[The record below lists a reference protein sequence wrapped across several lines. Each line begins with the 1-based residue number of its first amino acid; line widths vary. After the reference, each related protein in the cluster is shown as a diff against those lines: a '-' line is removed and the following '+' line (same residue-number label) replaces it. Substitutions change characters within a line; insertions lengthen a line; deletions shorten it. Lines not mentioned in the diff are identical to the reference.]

1 VSPPRSPRLRPAP
14 PIPSPPTHR
23 LPIALPSSR
32 CEGASAGIGRSLLPR
47 RLQLDLLPGPPG
59 ASRGRRAPWSPHRAA
74 SAVVG
79 EQSVPVECYFETRK
93 LLSEAAHREPLEL
106 SAVIASMATNENL
119 PPNVI
124 RQLAKEL
131 KNLDESPPEGIEVI
145 VNDDDFST

>member
-1 VSPPRSPRLRPAP
+1 LWIPSFQSRFSRFLLLRSPLPPPGLPKSGALPSPSPRVSPPRSPRLRPAP

-79 EQSVPVECYFETRK
+79 EQSVPSVLGADWGPGY
-93 LLSEAAHREPLEL
+93 SQ
-106 SAVIASMATNENL
+106 
-119 PPNVI
+119 I
-124 RQLAKEL
+124 R
-131 KNLDESPPEGIEVI
+131 SPCAGVHWSR
-145 VNDDDFST
+145 D